1 MFPWSSE
8 RSDRP
13 GQCQV
18 SEGSFN
24 VSQSMGMI
32 LCSMYSTFLDVGCLE
47 AASLLTPVCHWK
59 LSFDTKRLCFLMGRC
74 SPTFHFNQVFQLK
87 KKSIDRIDN

>member
-1 MFPWSSE
+1 MCLKAW
-8 RSDRP
+8 
-13 GQCQV
+13 V
-18 SEGSFN
+18 
-24 VSQSMGMI
+24 GMI
-32 LCSMYSTFLDVGCLE
+32 LCSTVWYCTFLDVGCLE

-87 KKSIDRIDN
+87 KSIDRIDN